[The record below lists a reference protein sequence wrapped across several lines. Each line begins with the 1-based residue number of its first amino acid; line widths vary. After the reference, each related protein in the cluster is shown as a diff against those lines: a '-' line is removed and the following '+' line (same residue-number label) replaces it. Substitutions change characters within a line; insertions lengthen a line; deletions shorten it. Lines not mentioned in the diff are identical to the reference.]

1 MLGFLKDK
9 IKKAVKSISEKLEKK
24 EEPKEQQEIQQIS
37 VEQKPEIKEEPKEI
51 EKPVEIENQITVGE
65 PIVERTEQAV
75 TAEISKEK
83 EETAAKQKESRAA
96 IGKMKEILD
105 EGKRQEELKAEI
117 KVPKKIP
124 EIKIEEELR
133 PEIEIEKEILK
144 KGELEE
150 PKIEVPEPVKKEK
163 KGFFQ
168 RIVEKVV
175 KPVVKKVT
183 EKKLSEEDVLPI
195 LSELEN
201 GMIEADVA
209 YDVAEKIKN
218 DLKISLVDQPIKR
231 GQENEVVINSLRK
244 SLLEILSVPEVDLL
258 HVDKKPYL
266 ITFLGFN
273 GAGKTTSMA
282 KIASW
287 LKENNKTCVFAAAD
301 TFRAASIEQ
310 LEEHAKR
317 IGVKVIKHN
326 YGADPAA
333 VIFDAVEH
341 AKANGIDFVLADTAG
356 RAHTNKNLMDQM
368 EKIVR
373 VNKPDLKI
381 LVIDSLT
388 GNDALIQAK
397 MFNEIGIDALIFT
410 KVDVNEKGG
419 AILSVTH
426 ELKKPILFLGLGQEY
441 KDFEK
446 FDKAKFVDLLLS

>member
-1 MLGFLKDK
+1 MFGFLKDK

-24 EEPKEQQEIQQIS
+24 EEPKEVQPQEQILQH
-37 VEQKPEIKEEPKEI
+37 VP
-51 EKPVEIENQITVGE
+51 EKPVEVK
-65 PIVERTEQAV
+65 EQV
-75 TAEISKEK
+75 
-83 EETAAKQKESRAA
+83 
-96 IGKMKEILD
+96 
-105 EGKRQEELKAEI
+105 
-117 KVPKKIP
+117 
-124 EIKIEEELR
+124 KIEEPVAE
-133 PEIEIEKEILK
+133 
-144 KGELEE
+144 
-150 PKIEVPEPVKKEK
+150 KIEAKEEIPEEKIDQAVEEKNIEQLKEGIIPGIESEVKIKKEEIKPVLEKKEAVIVDFEKPKEEK
-163 KGFFQ
+163 KGFFK
-168 RIVEKVV
+168 RIVERVV
-175 KPVVKKVT
+175 KPVVKKVV
-183 EKKLSEEDVLPI
+183 EKNLSEEDVTPI

-201 GMIEADVA
+201 DMIEADVA

-218 DLKISLVDQPIKR
+218 DLKASLVNQPIRR
-231 GQENEVVINSLRK
+231 GTEDAVVVTSLKK
-244 SLLEILSVPEVDLL
+244 SLLDLLSVPEIDLL
-258 HVDKKPYL
+258 NMNKKPVL
-266 ITFLGFN
+266 IAFLGFN
-273 GAGKTTSMA
+273 GAGKTTSLA
-282 KIASW
+282 KVASW

-301 TFRAASIEQ
+301 TFRAAAEEQ

-317 IGVKVIKHN
+317 IGVKVIKHR

-381 LVIDSLT
+381 LVVDSLT
-388 GNDALIQAK
+388 GNDALIQAQ
-397 MFNEIGIDALIFT
+397 MFNEVGIDGLIFT

-446 FDKAKFVDLLLS
+446 FDKEKFVNLLLS